1 MNLFFRSVNH
11 SLLILTLFLVTIFIA
26 TNDKL
31 LLLVLTYLLITN
43 SIFCFLFLL
52 DKKRAKMDGQRISEL
67 SLSVTALL
75 SFNLSTLLMQE
86 LIRHKTI
93 KWQFNG
99 KLFITFVIQN
109 ILLLFYFFLQTF
121 SKI

>member
-1 MNLFFRSVNH
+1 MNH

>member
-1 MNLFFRSVNH
+1 VNH

-26 TNDKL
+26 SNDKL
-31 LLLVLTYLLITN
+31 LPLVLTYLFITN

-52 DKKRAKMDGQRISEL
+52 DKKRAKVDGQRISEL
-67 SLSVTALL
+67 SLSVAAFF

-109 ILLLFYFFLQTF
+109 ILLLSYFVVTVFY
-121 SKI
+121 IY